1 MLNFIRSISN
11 RIYCFELLLALIIN
25 FFIFKCF
32 QVKKHLFVV
41 HLLHFYVFRSI
52 LILIS
57 EFIITNHFIQFF
69 MVLLMILL
77 ILLIIIYL
85 WVIIDWL
92 FLFLFI
98 SILAYFIIII
108 LVLLF
113 LIFSFIFIVFIVIKF
128 ITVYMFTHL
137 PNIYPYWH
145 LFHMHKLKLSLDWF
159 LPFFHPIHNFNLLSI
174 PKCLH
179 IAM

>member
-57 EFIITNHFIQFF
+57 EFIIINHFIQFF

-85 WVIIDWL
+85 WVIIDW
-92 FLFLFI
+92 LFLFI

-145 LFHMHKLKLSLDWF
+145 LFHMHK
-159 LPFFHPIHNFNLLSI
+159 
-174 PKCLH
+174 
-179 IAM
+179 